1 MGFGMTSASSD
12 DVLGAGRNRERGAE
26 RERASRDVGRVK
38 EKEKDKDGDEVM
50 DDEET
55 EDGNTTT
62 QARRPPPVRRRV
74 RKAAHAGIRGG
85 GRMMDDLD
93 VDEERDIGEA
103 SDSDSDDERIV
114 MKTRRSSTR
123 VPVARKRDS
132 SMDDDDDIELELA
145 PADNDIKHPP
155 ISTSA
160 STSALK
166 FSRSASGRLGQRLLP
181 PQDPAAKKQV
191 AVGGPGPTGNSVGA
205 DEDGVGEDE
214 DEEGV
219 EHVVL
224 ERVERVELPRFRDF
238 EAAALGGSSQ
248 AVTSLGMASR
258 GPSLGGQ
265 NVSESSKMSIDSIV
279 S

>member
-1 MGFGMTSASSD
+1 M
-12 DVLGAGRNRERGAE
+12 DVLDA
-26 RERASRDVGRVK
+26 
-38 EKEKDKDGDEVM
+38 
-50 DDEET
+50 
-55 EDGNTTT
+55 
-62 QARRPPPVRRRV
+62 
-74 RKAAHAGIRGG
+74 
-85 GRMMDDLD
+85 
-93 VDEERDIGEA
+93 DEERDIGEA

-155 ISTSA
+155 IPTST

-205 DEDGVGEDE
+205 GEDE

-258 GPSLGGQ
+258 GLSLGGQ